1 MANNQRK
8 DLSTL
13 SDIALIDQYKETGK
27 SVHVGELYKR
37 YTHLVFGVCMKYFKN
52 TEEAKDATM
61 GIFEKLMVDLKQ
73 HEVQNFKGWL
83 WQVSRNYCLM
93 ILRKSK
99 PKIESEDAL
108 KKIDGGLVESDKI
121 FHLNNSE
128 VKEEQLTSL
137 EEAIKHLK
145 VEQRKCIEL
154 FYLEDKSY
162 TEVAEKTGY
171 SLKEVKSYIQNGKRN
186 LQIKM
191 KETQNE

>member
-8 DLSTL
+8 DLKSL
-13 SDIALIDQYKETGK
+13 SDIALIEAYKQTGK

-61 GIFEKLMVDLKQ
+61 GIFEKLMSDLKQ
-73 HEVQNFKGWL
+73 HEVKNFKGWL

-99 PKIESEDAL
+99 PQIEPEEAL
-108 KKIDGGLVESDKI
+108 KKIDGGLVESDNI

-137 EEAIKHLK
+137 EQAIKQLK
-145 VEQRKCIEL
+145 DEQRKCIEL

-162 TEVAEKTGY
+162 TEVAETTGY

-191 KETQNE
+191 KDIQT